1 LGTTGTG
8 KTFVGVN
15 DAGYTNQVVYD
26 GSLNNGSPNSEN
38 GVSADWLVN
47 VRGQYLKVATTTAN
61 TKRVTTAENAIFE
74 GTGYLAS
81 PYFGYTAG
89 NQNRDKM
96 VIGLHKSKYTTELK
110 AGYTVTPYNLG
121 KSYTVSSVQSD
132 VQATMT
138 EAWTATFSNIEFQIG
153 NIETSGTFNY
163 PDTSKQDVYGSW
175 PPNPTKFTT
184 ELKDGYTL
192 KCKSSGCGGT
202 NVRILHILND
212 QHLRV
217 LPRFTTTFADKQM
230 MIEIGPRA
238 TGLHGGTAGNT
249 RLQGSDPCRVSNGE
263 PCHGNTRFLT
273 ELRVNDRIKILEN
286 GTLTSTMS
294 KTVSQIQD
302 DAHIQLHQTLDR
314 NIFTSTKFQILSFHS
329 TPFTYARKATGG
341 LKFAG
346 TTTSGTTNTLQGYNG
361 ATFTKNLMAGYAI
374 ITKISGSHYERR
386 YVKSIDSATSL
397 TLDAGFTASF
407 DFSSPT
413 PAPSHVYTYE
423 SCPSLTYE
431 NFDLRTENGFGVIS
445 NTGTNMVYDN
455 VQYSQVTTQT
465 NATAPLYAARFLEYL
480 KVGYTITLD
489 GITRT
494 VTKMVDNTLIHID
507 RAFKTGTAYDKYSYR
522 YSVRKTGDF
531 HLHWKPRTEW
541 GDYHTVHNATD
552 AMIYSRSMIAS
563 ATSDGTVVSEGS
575 VRDVTASS
583 ALNSAWWLSTSQG
596 AGYVTSTSVEGGG
609 ASGANTGISSGT
621 ASYTGTSGVT
631 YGSGTQG
638 APTAASSSRAN
649 PSFVSSYGK
658 QNLYLKYPPVC
669 YNAGRCVPKTS
680 HSLVGVESPETSAAT
695 SKVLTSA
702 LPHQSPVVN
711 YVSLS
716 LTDGTSPNH
725 IAMTDPALGYT
736 KDCKPAGACTI
747 TVRNWRAGA
756 VAGSPATNIAE
767 TRRVLSRINT
777 TFVQTEQT
785 FKQFSSDATGG
796 RFTRVRYVTGTGTVK
811 TSAGCASAAASAT
824 AATLAACHTHN
835 TASKPAYT
843 VTGASKET
851 KTKFNSEVSHG
862 WTITICAT
870 TTSKGKCNTA
880 GTTETALIA
889 GVTSDTYLTT
899 SQAFTQSFYKRK
911 YQIGKI
917 PALGLV
923 SSAQA
928 SKIVDGDTNTRFL
941 QQMKV
946 GYKITVNSEE
956 REITAISSN
965 SQLTIASAFS
975 TPPTTKT
982 SALFSGKEGTG
993 EVTVNAVTSGSC
1005 TDTGTP
1011 AVHPGTAH
1019 PNIYTCAEYDAA
1031 GALKSA
1037 AEPKKTVVGTSD
1049 ITQTKF
1055 QNELAL
1061 GYLFMVGVD
1070 YKVVTN
1076 ILSDTILEVDTPFT
1090 TATHAAYDRNDY
1102 NYESCW
1108 LHHPTAETAQ
1118 AAATDQ
1124 NGYTNRKVY
1133 VEDACEIKP
1142 GCCGFKVSSVVFPDR
1157 FAYYKIR
1164 PPHTNMNIR
1173 VVVKTTEDNVDV
1185 LVKKSAVPTTSTYDY
1200 KSVRESNPW
1209 ALTIPQTAITCGTFA
1224 GWSANLPP
1232 QNCDYWYIGVRGDNR
1247 YPQKTGASEY
1257 DLYVYTEFDWPNF
1270 VCSDASSAAT
1280 NDALGRSTKCQWLG
1294 LKLTEDGT
1302 MHTNDDD
1309 QHTMRLTDNTAQR
1322 KGSLYYSTKVHLYDG
1337 FETTFQF
1344 RMTGFS
1350 VGCNSV
1356 LYPSGFCGG
1365 GDGFAFIIQPHDDTK
1380 IGCTGS
1386 GLGFAQ
1392 VLASKQG
1399 NDWSRHRCKS
1409 NTGSTTATL
1418 TGASAHCDTN
1428 DDGTFA
1434 ETCVVGALCCHPDT
1448 KHSLGVSSCPAGTTA
1463 APVAVNGGCGS
1474 AATCGFQDCTDSIS
1488 QVLAV
1493 EFDTWN
1499 NLRLHDP
1506 KQGVSRWWINA
1517 TEFVG
1522 YNDNHI
1528 AIFSSNGKMESD
1540 HALNAHFAAT
1550 PSVPNLADGKN
1561 HTVKIKYWPQLI
1573 DVGMEHDGDYNL
1585 TNFKLRSALHT
1596 SSISTSGDCM
1606 DTGTTTASP
1615 LPSPDDCFRSLLRN
1629 NKPGN
1634 LAIFVDDMK
1643 RPVLQTQ
1650 VSLRKG
1656 ATSNCYDNDR
1666 DRCILDERGNA
1677 YIGFTASTGGERA
1690 GGRTAAG
1697 AHVVQPTG
1705 QAGNALE
1712 NAGKMLGAAQNHE
1725 ILSWKF
1731 CNKIGCVPI

>member
-1 LGTTGTG
+1 
-8 KTFVGVN
+8 
-15 DAGYTNQVVYD
+15 
-26 GSLNNGSPNSEN
+26 
-38 GVSADWLVN
+38 
-47 VRGQYLKVATTTAN
+47 
-61 TKRVTTAENAIFE
+61 
-74 GTGYLAS
+74 
-81 PYFGYTAG
+81 
-89 NQNRDKM
+89 
-96 VIGLHKSKYTTELK
+96 
-110 AGYTVTPYNLG
+110 
-121 KSYTVSSVQSD
+121 
-132 VQATMT
+132 
-138 EAWTATFSNIEFQIG
+138 
-153 NIETSGTFNY
+153 
-163 PDTSKQDVYGSW
+163 
-175 PPNPTKFTT
+175 
-184 ELKDGYTL
+184 
-192 KCKSSGCGGT
+192 
-202 NVRILHILND
+202 
-212 QHLRV
+212 
-217 LPRFTTTFADKQM
+217 
-230 MIEIGPRA
+230 
-238 TGLHGGTAGNT
+238 
-249 RLQGSDPCRVSNGE
+249 
-263 PCHGNTRFLT
+263 
-273 ELRVNDRIKILEN
+273 
-286 GTLTSTMS
+286 
-294 KTVSQIQD
+294 
-302 DAHIQLHQTLDR
+302 
-314 NIFTSTKFQILSFHS
+314 
-329 TPFTYARKATGG
+329 
-341 LKFAG
+341 
-346 TTTSGTTNTLQGYNG
+346 
-361 ATFTKNLMAGYAI
+361 
-374 ITKISGSHYERR
+374 
-386 YVKSIDSATSL
+386 
-397 TLDAGFTASF
+397 
-407 DFSSPT
+407 
-413 PAPSHVYTYE
+413 
-423 SCPSLTYE
+423 
-431 NFDLRTENGFGVIS
+431 
-445 NTGTNMVYDN
+445 
-455 VQYSQVTTQT
+455 
-465 NATAPLYAARFLEYL
+465 
-480 KVGYTITLD
+480 
-489 GITRT
+489 
-494 VTKMVDNTLIHID
+494 
-507 RAFKTGTAYDKYSYR
+507 
-522 YSVRKTGDF
+522 
-531 HLHWKPRTEW
+531 
-541 GDYHTVHNATD
+541 
-552 AMIYSRSMIAS
+552 
-563 ATSDGTVVSEGS
+563 
-575 VRDVTASS
+575 
-583 ALNSAWWLSTSQG
+583 
-596 AGYVTSTSVEGGG
+596 
-609 ASGANTGISSGT
+609 
-621 ASYTGTSGVT
+621 
-631 YGSGTQG
+631 
-638 APTAASSSRAN
+638 
-649 PSFVSSYGK
+649 
-658 QNLYLKYPPVC
+658 
-669 YNAGRCVPKTS
+669 
-680 HSLVGVESPETSAAT
+680 
-695 SKVLTSA
+695 
-702 LPHQSPVVN
+702 
-711 YVSLS
+711 
-716 LTDGTSPNH
+716 
-725 IAMTDPALGYT
+725 
-736 KDCKPAGACTI
+736 
-747 TVRNWRAGA
+747 
-756 VAGSPATNIAE
+756 
-767 TRRVLSRINT
+767 
-777 TFVQTEQT
+777 
-785 FKQFSSDATGG
+785 
-796 RFTRVRYVTGTGTVK
+796 
-811 TSAGCASAAASAT
+811 
-824 AATLAACHTHN
+824 
-835 TASKPAYT
+835 
-843 VTGASKET
+843 
-851 KTKFNSEVSHG
+851 
-862 WTITICAT
+862 
-870 TTSKGKCNTA
+870 
-880 GTTETALIA
+880 
-889 GVTSDTYLTT
+889 
-899 SQAFTQSFYKRK
+899 
-911 YQIGKI
+911 
-917 PALGLV
+917 
-923 SSAQA
+923 
-928 SKIVDGDTNTRFL
+928 
-941 QQMKV
+941 
-946 GYKITVNSEE
+946 
-956 REITAISSN
+956 
-965 SQLTIASAFS
+965 
-975 TPPTTKT
+975 
-982 SALFSGKEGTG
+982 
-993 EVTVNAVTSGSC
+993 
-1005 TDTGTP
+1005 
-1011 AVHPGTAH
+1011 
-1019 PNIYTCAEYDAA
+1019 
-1031 GALKSA
+1031 
-1037 AEPKKTVVGTSD
+1037 
-1049 ITQTKF
+1049 
-1055 QNELAL
+1055 
-1061 GYLFMVGVD
+1061 
-1070 YKVVTN
+1070 
-1076 ILSDTILEVDTPFT
+1076 
-1090 TATHAAYDRNDY
+1090 
-1102 NYESCW
+1102 
-1108 LHHPTAETAQ
+1108 
-1118 AAATDQ
+1118 
-1124 NGYTNRKVY
+1124 
-1133 VEDACEIKP
+1133 
-1142 GCCGFKVSSVVFPDR
+1142 
-1157 FAYYKIR
+1157 
-1164 PPHTNMNIR
+1164 MNIR

-1270 VCSDASSAAT
+1270 VCTDASSAAT
-1280 NDALGRSTKCQWLG
+1280 NDALGRSSKCQWLG

-1585 TNFKLRSALHT
+1585 TNFKLRGALHT

-1697 AHVVQPTG
+1697 AHVVQPAG